1 MRQMR
6 AWLLRLTGTF
16 TRRQRERE
24 LAAELETNLAL
35 HIDDNIRSGLPLQ
48 EARRQALIR
57 LGGVEQTKE
66 SYRDRRG
73 LPAIETL
80 LQDVRYGFRVL
91 LKNPGFTVLAILT
104 LALGIGA
111 NTTIFSWINSTLL
124 NPIPG
129 ARQTSE
135 VVSITRGGSIAEPG
149 QFSYPDYLDLRAGS
163 KGFSGLAAF
172 AFRPLDLT
180 GSGKPERL
188 WAADVTANYF
198 DVFRVR
204 PVLGRGFVPAEDQ
217 KLNGAPVV
225 VLNYGLW
232 QRRFGGDPHII
243 GRTIFLNRHPF
254 TVVGVAPADFQGTMT
269 GLRTDLWVPVMMQQ
283 ETVSGYDWIHDRGDN
298 ELMIQGR
305 LKPGVSMDQ
314 ARGELTL
321 ILQHLAEQYPDSH
334 FGQNDV
340 SVYPLWRSP
349 NGANGDLYILFSM
362 LMAIAALVLL
372 LACANVAN
380 LLLVRSVS
388 RKREIA
394 IRLSIGAGRWRVMRQ
409 LLIES
414 ILLALAGGGAALLI
428 TTWATGTLGDFL
440 PPTGLPVSFAIRADH
455 TVLLA
460 ALLISVLTGVI
471 FGILP
476 ATRSANMDPVVILK
490 EETGGSVGGR
500 RKSRLT
506 GILVIAQLALS
517 LLLLVS
523 AGLFIRAFRRAQRTD
538 PGFNPQHVLVA
549 SFDLFPAGY
558 TWKQGHEFD
567 RQLLAKFNAL
577 PGVQSSSLAGT
588 LPLSLVRDTEMVK
601 LEGYVP
607 QLREDMDIR
616 SDTVGPDYL
625 RTMQI
630 PLVAGR
636 EFTVHDDESSQPVVM
651 VNQALVDR
659 YWPNQDAIG
668 KRVWVQGH
676 WSTVVGVTRNSDY
689 DQLNEKA
696 RPFLYLPL
704 FQDYTSHPTVLVRV
718 SGDPMAF
725 APALEKTVHELN
737 ADLAVY
743 DVDSL
748 AVRVEIASTNQ
759 RLAGTFVG
767 AFGLLAL
774 ILATVGIYGVV
785 AYSARQRTREIGIR
799 MALGAGR
806 RDVVRLVLGQ
816 GLRLTAAGL
825 GIGLALSLALTRF
838 LSSQLFGISATD
850 PATFAAVAICLGGVA
865 LAASY
870 VPARRAMRVEPTTAL
885 RQD

>member
-1 MRQMR
+1 MRRTR
-6 AWLLRLTGTF
+6 AWLLRLLGTF
-16 TRRQRERE
+16 AGRHREQE
-24 LAAELETNLAL
+24 LAAELESNLAL
-35 HIDDNIRSGLPLQ
+35 HIEDNVRSGMPPD

-66 SYRDRRG
+66 SYRERRG
-73 LPAIETL
+73 LPSLDTL
-80 LQDVRYGFRVL
+80 LQDVRYGWRML
-91 LKNPGFTVLAILT
+91 HKNLGFTTLAILT

-135 VVSITRGGSIAEPG
+135 VVSITRGGTVNEPG
-149 QFSYPDYLDLRAGS
+149 QFSYPDYLDLKAGS
-163 KGFSGLAAF
+163 KSFSGLMAF

-188 WAADVTANYF
+188 WAADVSANYF

-204 PVLGRGFVPAEDQ
+204 PVLGRAFLPAEDE
-217 KLNGAPVV
+217 KLNGAPVA

-232 QRRFGGDPHII
+232 QRRFGGDPHIV

-254 TVVGVAPADFQGTMT
+254 TVVGVAPPAFQGTMT
-269 GLRTDLWVPVMMQQ
+269 GLRTDLWVPVMMEQ
-283 ETVSGYDWIHDRGDN
+283 ETMKGYDWTHDRGDN
-298 ELMIQGR
+298 ELMMQGR
-305 LKPGVSMDQ
+305 LKPGVSIDE

-321 ILQHLAEQYPDSH
+321 IMQHLAEQFPDSH
-334 FGQNDV
+334 FGHNDIAA
-340 SVYPLWRSP
+340 YPLWRAP
-349 NGANGDLYILFSM
+349 NGANGYFYILLPM
-362 LMAIAALVLL
+362 LMAIAGLVLL

-388 RKREIA
+388 RRREIA
-394 IRLSIGAGRWRVMRQ
+394 IRLSVGAGRWRVMRQ
-409 LLIES
+409 LLVES
-414 ILLALAGGGAALLI
+414 ALLALAGGGVALLI
-428 TTWATGTLGDFL
+428 TAWSTGTLASFI
-440 PPTGLPVSFAIRADH
+440 PPTSFPMSLDVRPDR

-460 ALLISVLTGVI
+460 GLAISIATGVI

-476 ATRSANMDPVVILK
+476 ALRAARLDPVAILK
-490 EETGGSVGGR
+490 EEAGSASGGR
-500 RKSRLT
+500 HKARLT
-506 GILVIAQLALS
+506 GALAVVQLALS
-517 LLLLVS
+517 LLLLVA
-523 AGLFIRAFRRAQRTD
+523 AGLFIRAFRRAQQTD
-538 PGFNPQHVLVA
+538 PGFNPQHVILA

-558 TWKQGHEFD
+558 TSKQGHEFD
-567 RQLLAKFNAL
+567 RQLLAKITAM
-577 PGVQSSSLAGT
+577 PGVQASSLAGT
-588 LPLSLVRDTEMVK
+588 IPLGLVHDTEMVK

-607 QLREDMDIR
+607 QLREAMDVR
-616 SDTVGPDYL
+616 SDAVGPDYL

-630 PLVAGR
+630 PLLAGR
-636 EFTVHDDESSQPVVM
+636 EFTARDDEDSQPVVM

-668 KRVWVQGH
+668 KRVWAQGH
-676 WSTVVGVTRNSDY
+676 WSIVVGVTRNSAY

-704 FQDYTSHPTVLVRV
+704 FQDYTSHPTVLARV
-718 SGDPMAF
+718 AGDPMASV
-725 APALEKTVHELN
+725 PALEKAIHELN

-748 AVRVEIASTNQ
+748 AVRVEIVSTNQ

-774 ILATVGIYGVV
+774 ILATVGIYGVI

-799 MALGAGR
+799 MALGADR
-806 RDVVRLVLGQ
+806 RHVVRLVLAQ
-816 GLRLTAAGL
+816 GLRLTLVGL
-825 GIGLALSLALTRF
+825 GLGLALSLVLTRF

-850 PATFAAVAICLGGVA
+850 PVTFAAVALSLGMVA
-865 LAASY
+865 LAACY
-870 VPARRAMRVEPTTAL
+870 VPARRAMRVEPNVAL
-885 RQD
+885 RQQ

>member
-35 HIDDNIRSGLPLQ
+35 HIDDNIRSGMPLQ

-80 LQDVRYGFRVL
+80 LQDVRYGFRML

-232 QRRFGGDPHII
+232 QRRFGGDPHTI